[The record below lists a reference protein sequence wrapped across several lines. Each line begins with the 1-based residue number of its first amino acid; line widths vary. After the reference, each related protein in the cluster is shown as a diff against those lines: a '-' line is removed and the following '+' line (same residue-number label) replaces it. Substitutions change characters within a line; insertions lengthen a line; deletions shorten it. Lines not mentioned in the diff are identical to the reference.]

1 MEYEIEQIVEK
12 CRRGSRSAQLEMY
25 KRYARRVYATC
36 LRIVGRPE
44 EAEEVTQ
51 DVFLRIFQKLEAG
64 QPIDNLEGWMRQVAV
79 HLAIDQLRRQA
90 PDWGELPYDL
100 AEPEDG
106 GPDEE
111 EIHYTVEQVRLA
123 VKRLAPGY
131 RVVLSLYLFEGY
143 DMDEIAQILRVK
155 PVSVRSQYMRAK
167 KRLLDEI
174 NTSNHG

>member
-1 MEYEIEQIVEK
+1 MEHEIGQIIER
-12 CRRGSRSAQLEMY
+12 CRHGSRSAQLEMY
-25 KRYARRVYATC
+25 KRYVRRVYATC

-51 DVFLRIFQKLEAG
+51 DVFLKIFRKLEEG
-64 QPIDNLEGWMRQVAV
+64 QGIDNLEGWMRQVAV
-79 HLAIDQLRRQA
+79 NLAIDQLRRQA
-90 PDWGELPYDL
+90 PEFGELPYDL
-100 AEPEDG
+100 VDAEDE

-111 EIHYTVEQVRLA
+111 EIRYTVGQVREA
-123 VKRLAPGY
+123 IKRLAPGY

-143 DMDEIAQILRVK
+143 DMEEIAQILDLK

-174 NTSNHG
+174 SACHHG